1 VTMGRWLDVLL
12 VSAIAITL
20 LAPLVRR
27 VTTRRFDPFE
37 PYFLF
42 VLAYGAM
49 FVVRPAAM
57 LATNSLV
64 YVGPLRTLDVSGTFT
79 EMLVVAWLGAVA
91 FVVGYSLP
99 LGSGL
104 VRPHRPREER
114 VDTRRLL
121 ILAGVLSGIAVAAF
135 VVLVASVDGFRTLDA
150 IFRLGRSRD
159 VEEAAETYRYLWM
172 SYVFLIPAAIV
183 FLAVGLRTRSRALIA
198 VFFLL
203 AALVLLRGIPLGQRM
218 FLLPFLGGVFVLIYV
233 YRSARPSLRT
243 LIVVG
248 AVALIASTFLSD
260 LRGRESR
267 HESVAETVVRSTSP
281 SRLAD
286 SVLTG
291 PDTEMAA
298 TLALALSVIP
308 EQLPHAYGTTVFRD
322 LVVRPIPRSLWSG
335 KPEVPR
341 NELKAVLW
349 PQEYANGTINPEF
362 SALLYFYW
370 DFGLVGVILGIAV
383 YGVGARYLYEYFLR
397 HHDEAYVQVLYSLAL
412 WFVVIGLR
420 DSPVDTIMR
429 AAFVVA
435 PVWLLFRL
443 ARSHVRARRSE
454 AAAKL
459 RAAPGAA
466 AAARRPRWTP
476 GQDV

>member
-1 VTMGRWLDVLL
+1 MGRWLDVLL
-12 VSAIAITL
+12 VAAIGSTL
-20 LAPLVRR
+20 LAPIVRR
-27 VTTRRFDPFE
+27 VTARRFDPFE
-37 PYFLF
+37 PYVLF
-42 VLAYGAM
+42 VLAYGVM

-57 LATNSLV
+57 LATDSRV
-64 YVGPLRTLDVSGTFT
+64 HVGPLRTLDVSGTFT
-79 EMLVVAWLGAVA
+79 EMLVVAWLGAIAFIVA
-91 FVVGYSLP
+91 YSLP
-99 LGSGL
+99 LGRGL
-104 VRPHRPREER
+104 VRPHRPREES

-121 ILAGVLSGIAVAAF
+121 ILAGVLSGVAVAAF

-159 VEEAAETYRYLWM
+159 VEEAAQTYRYLWM
-172 SYVFLIPAAIV
+172 SYVFLIPAALV

-198 VFFLL
+198 VFFSL
-203 AALVLLRGIPLGQRM
+203 AVLVLLRGIPLGQRM

-233 YRSARPSLRT
+233 YRSTRPSFRT
-243 LIVVG
+243 VVLVV
-248 AVALIASTFLSD
+248 AVALLASTFLSD
-260 LRGRESR
+260 LRGRETR

-298 TLALALSVIP
+298 TFALALSVVP
-308 EQLPHAYGTTVFRD
+308 EQLPYTYGTTIFRD

-335 KPEVPR
+335 KPQVPR

-362 SALLYFYW
+362 SVLLYFYW
-370 DFGLVGVILGIAV
+370 DFGLLGVIVGMAAYGI
-383 YGVGARYLYEYFLR
+383 GARYLYEYFVR
-397 HHDEAYVQVLYSLAL
+397 HGDQTYAQVLYSLAL

-443 ARSHVRARRSE
+443 ARSHARARRSE
-454 AAAKL
+454 SASAKL
-459 RAAPGAA
+459 RTVA
-466 AAARRPRWTP
+466 
-476 GQDV
+476 